1 MNVDFLD
8 CGLEWRLQVWFF
20 FALNLG
26 KLNTQGLAF
35 VPTLIA
41 SVIGVPN
48 RKKKKK
54 GAAIMDLKLGLLY

>member
-8 CGLEWRLQVWFF
+8 CGCEWRLQVRFF

-41 SVIGVPN
+41 SIIGVPN
-48 RKKKKK
+48 KKKI
-54 GAAIMDLKLGLLY
+54 GPAVMDLKLGLLY